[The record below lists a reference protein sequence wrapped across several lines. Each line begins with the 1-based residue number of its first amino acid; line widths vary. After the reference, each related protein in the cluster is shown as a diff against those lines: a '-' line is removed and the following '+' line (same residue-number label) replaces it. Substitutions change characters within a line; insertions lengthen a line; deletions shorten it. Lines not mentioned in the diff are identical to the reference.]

1 MIHLQIDTYEE
12 INSFEDIYK
21 FINCMVEIKNYYE
34 ISITDNVEIYE
45 LRPQNYNLTIIVIWD
60 KNFGNK
66 FVQIYNKDFENIFNH
81 SEMQNG
87 WYSIS

>member
-12 INSFEDIYK
+12 INSFENIYK

-34 ISITDNVEIYE
+34 FSITDNVEIYE
-45 LRPQNYNLTIIVIWD
+45 LRPQNYNSTIIVIWD
-60 KNFGNK
+60 KNFR
-66 FVQIYNKDFENIFNH
+66 NIFNH

-87 WYSIS
+87 WGWCSISEF